1 MKALITGATGF
12 IGSHLAGALIR
23 EGFDVICLVRNPAN
37 PRFLE
42 GINVGIMKGDC
53 TDRGSLADAVKG
65 VDYVFHLA
73 GLTKACSEADFFN
86 ANVKGTENIVQA
98 VLENNSH
105 IKRFVYLSSL
115 AAAGPSH
122 DGIPLKEDCKLE
134 PVSLYGKTKLQGENI
149 VLANKKNMPVTVIRP
164 PAVYG
169 PRDRDLLIFFKMVK
183 SGIVP
188 YWGKCY
194 YSFLYVEDLINGII
208 LSALNRDAEGEI
220 FFVSDG
226 NIYSTDDIIEAIS
239 DALQKRPMR
248 LNIPKFVMP
257 LLGFISEKAKGAGK
271 GVSIINTDKI
281 KEMRHSH
288 WICDTTR
295 AAERLKF
302 EPKVKI
308 KEGVKWTADWY
319 RIHQWL

>member
-23 EGFDVICLVRNPAN
+23 EGFDVACLVRNPAN
-37 PRFLE
+37 LRFLE
-42 GINVGIMKGDC
+42 DINAGIIKGDC

-115 AAAGPSH
+115 AAAGPSC
-122 DGIPLKEDCKLE
+122 DGRPLKEDSE
-134 PVSLYGKTKLQGENI
+134 PAPVSVYGKTKLEGEKI
-149 VLANKKNMPVTVIRP
+149 VLAHNKNMPVTVIRP

-183 SGIVP
+183 SGLIP

-194 YSFLYVEDLINGII
+194 YSFIYVEDLINGII
-208 LSALNRDAEGEI
+208 LSALSRDAEGEI

-226 NIYSTDDIIEAIS
+226 NIYSTNDIIEAIS
-239 DALQKRPMR
+239 DALQRRPIK
-248 LNIPKFVMP
+248 LNIPRFVMP
-257 LLGFISEKAKGAGK
+257 LLGFISEKTK

-281 KEMRHSH
+281 KEMRHSY
-288 WICDTTR
+288 WICDATR

-308 KEGVKWTADWY
+308 KEGARWTADWY
-319 RIHQWL
+319 RIHQWI

>member
-23 EGFDVICLVRNPAN
+23 EGFDVTCLVRNPAN

-42 GINVGIMKGDC
+42 DINVRIIKGDC
-53 TDRGSLADAVKG
+53 TDRESLTDAVKG

-73 GLTKACSEADFFN
+73 GLTKACSEADYYN
-86 ANVKGTENIVQA
+86 ANVKGTENMIKA
-98 VLENNSH
+98 VVEDNPN
-105 IKRFVYLSSL
+105 IKRFIYLSSL

-134 PVSLYGKTKLQGENI
+134 PVSLYGKTKLQGERLVLSNKENI
-149 VLANKKNMPVTVIRP
+149 PVTVIRP

-183 SGIVP
+183 SGLIP

-194 YSFLYVEDLINGII
+194 YSFLYVEDLINAII
-208 LSALNRDAEGEI
+208 LSALSRDAEGEI

-248 LNIPKFVMP
+248 LNIPKVVMP
-257 LLGFISEKAKGAGK
+257 LLGFISEKAKGARK
-271 GVSIINTDKI
+271 GINIINTDKI
-281 KEMRHSH
+281 KEMRHSY
-288 WICDTTR
+288 WICDMTR